1 VADVADD
8 AIRVVRRCPLGMARG
23 IRMGELSLVRSSLL

>member
-8 AIRVVRRCPLGMARG
+8 AFRVVGGCPLGTARG
-23 IRMGELSLVRSSLL
+23 IRMGELSPVRRS